1 MRVLWEAWLSNDKL
15 VKLITEE
22 IGTARSSMAIID
34 SEEGALWPFL
44 ILRAIGRFHY
54 VEDYG
59 DPVFIVSPD
68 NALMCIHSIPSNA
81 AMSSDGTFCARSV
94 YTAILNTLVS
104 CRHCTLIGIVLQA
117 QGDYDLVT

>member
-1 MRVLWEAWLSNDKL
+1 MRVLREAWLSNDKL

-34 SEEGALWPFL
+34 SEEGALWPLF
-44 ILRAIGRFHY
+44 ILRAIGWLHY

-59 DPVFIVSPD
+59 YPIFIVPPD
-68 NALMCIHSIPSNA
+68 YTLMSIHSIASNA
-81 AMSSDGTFCARSV
+81 AMSTDGTLCARSV

-104 CRHCTLIGIVLQA
+104 C
-117 QGDYDLVT
+117 